1 MKIKSQINAVINQAL
16 LEMGILDYDVM
27 VSEASKIEFGDFQF
41 NGAMG
46 LAKKLGQKPQEI
58 ATEIV
63 KLITQNSIIAK
74 AEIAGPGFVNIWLG
88 EEFVSKN
95 LEVMTKSDNLDI
107 ALSNIPQTIV
117 VDYSGPN
124 MAKEMHVGHLRST
137 IIGDTLA
144 NLFELMGDNVIR
156 QNHIGDWGTGFGMLI
171 AYLED
176 KGDESQEELKD
187 LEHFYKLAKAKFDSD
202 IEFANKARE
211 YVVKIQSGDEHCL
224 ALWDKFISTSLSHCE
239 EVYEKL
245 GVKLT
250 KDDVRAE
257 SAYNDDLPVVI
268 EELMG
273 KNLITI
279 SDGAKCIFMPD
290 VETPIIVQKSDCGY
304 LYATTDLAALRYRSK
319 SLNSDRMCYVVDARQ
334 GDHFK
339 QMFWA
344 SKEAGFVPHIT
355 KLEHIAFG
363 TMMDKSGKPFKTR
376 DGGTVKLT
384 ALLDEAVQKAKD
396 TIKSKDG
403 YDPDTLEHLARV
415 IGIGAVKYADL
426 SVSRES
432 NYIFSWDKMLSFD
445 GNTALYI
452 QYAYARIQ
460 SIISRFGGEI
470 SGDIIIG
477 SPIEHRLGITIL
489 GFDDTLTRAN
499 KDAMPHYITSYL
511 YDLTTLF
518 MQFYEQSP
526 ILKDDVSVELK
537 MSRLQLANL
546 TARVI
551 KQGLDILGIEVV
563 NKI

>member
-1 MKIKSQINAVINQAL
+1 MKIKSQINTIINKAL
-16 LEMGILDYDVM
+16 SDMGIAEYDAI
-27 VSEASKIEFGDFQF
+27 VSETTKIEFGDFQF

-46 LAKKLGQKPQEI
+46 LAKRLGQKPQEI
-58 ATEIV
+58 ARQIVEIIS
-63 KLITQNSIIAK
+63 KNSIVAK
-74 AEIAGPGFVNIWLG
+74 AEIAGPGFVNIWLNND
-88 EEFVSKN
+88 FIANS
-95 LEVMTKSDNLDI
+95 LEIMRDSESLDI
-107 ALSNIPQTIV
+107 KKSETPQNIV

-176 KGDESQEELKD
+176 KGDESQDELKD

-202 IEFANKARE
+202 MDFANQARE

-224 ALWDKFISTSLSHCE
+224 ALWAKFISTSLSHCE
-239 EVYEKL
+239 EVYKKL

-268 EELMG
+268 EELRN
-273 KNLITI
+273 KNLITV

-290 VETPIIVQKSDCGY
+290 VETPIIVQKSDGGY
-304 LYATTDLAALRYRSK
+304 LYTTTDLAALRYRAK
-319 SLNSDRMCYVVDARQ
+319 VLNSDRMCYVVDARQ
-334 GDHFK
+334 SEHFK

-344 SKEAGFVPHIT
+344 SKEAGFVPNDT

-363 TMMDKSGKPFKTR
+363 TMMDASGKPFKTR
-376 DGGTVKLT
+376 DGGTVKLS

-460 SIISRFGGEI
+460 SIISRFGREI
-470 SGDIIIG
+470 SGDIIIS
-477 SPIEHRLGITIL
+477 SPIEHILGITIL
-489 GFDDTLTRAN
+489 GFDDTLARAN
-499 KDAMPHYITSYL
+499 LDAMPHYITSYL

-526 ILKDDVSVELK
+526 ILKDDVEEKTRL
-537 MSRLQLANL
+537 SRLQLANL